1 MKNIEKNQNKEQAI
15 TYDRREFLKLLG
27 GGVFIL
33 FNIGDSLAPQSS
45 RRRSREYPE
54 DFNAYLRI
62 GEDGRVACY
71 SGKIEMGQGVIT
83 SLGQMLAE
91 ELDVSVDMIDMV
103 MGDTSL
109 CPYDM
114 GTFGSRSTKYF
125 GPALRQGIDSAP
137 RERGGRNIA
146 DKGSAVTAATDLTID
161 AKPGEALSASV
172 LVLNRLFTA
181 VRVVNVRRA
190 FVLLYKRLAEVVS
203 VEDGAFVGRADNE
216 KLYGL
221 LVSDK
226 QFKDFT
232 VRFKFKCLS
241 GDSGFYIRT
250 IIKEPE
256 KAHGLQVQV
265 GLAGSGVGG
274 IYESY
279 GRAWIDGK
287 PDIEREKKYTK
298 TDDWNEM
305 VIDAHGGDVVVKV
318 NGTKTAELKGDKSR
332 PEGHFA
338 LQMHAGC
345 VMHVMF
351 KEIKIC
357 EE

>member
-1 MKNIEKNQNKEQAI
+1 MKCSRIAVVA
-15 TYDRREFLKLLG
+15 LL
-27 GGVFIL
+27 F
-33 FNIGDSLAPQSS
+33 
-45 RRRSREYPE
+45 
-54 DFNAYLRI
+54 
-62 GEDGRVACY
+62 
-71 SGKIEMGQGVIT
+71 
-83 SLGQMLAE
+83 
-91 ELDVSVDMIDMV
+91 
-103 MGDTSL
+103 
-109 CPYDM
+109 
-114 GTFGSRSTKYF
+114 
-125 GPALRQGIDSAP
+125 
-137 RERGGRNIA
+137 
-146 DKGSAVTAATDLTID
+146 
-161 AKPGEALSASV
+161 
-172 LVLNRLFTA
+172 
-181 VRVVNVRRA
+181 
-190 FVLLYKRLAEVVS
+190 VVS
-203 VEDGAFVGRADNE
+203 AALVSGARAAEKKKPKWKPLMDGKTLKGWHPVGDGKWTVEDGAFVGRADNE

-250 IIKEPE
+250 IIKPPE

-265 GLAGSGVGG
+265 GLPGSGVGG

-298 TDDWNEM
+298 TDAWNEM
-305 VIDAHGGDVVVKV
+305 IIDAHGGDVTVHV

-332 PEGHFA
+332 PEGNFA

-351 KEIKIC
+351 REIEIC